1 LSPSAIIISPG
12 QLSRRAELYHQL
24 AQLTV
29 AGLPILRSLEQIERH
44 PPSFSFRGPLRAAM
58 REINEGCTFTEALAR
73 TGNWIPSFDAALLE
87 AGERSGRLDV
97 CFRVLADYYTDRAR
111 MARQMISDL
120 TYPVFLFHFAI
131 FILPF
136 ADLFT
141 GKISLLL
148 YSLKTFGLLI
158 PVYVGGALLIF
169 AGQGRHGEAWR
180 SWIERVL
187 HPVPVLGAG
196 RRELALARLSM
207 ALEAL
212 INAGVSIVEA
222 WELAATVSGSP
233 RLRRTVHAWKPS
245 VLAGQTPAEAL
256 TASGAFPDM
265 FDNQYHSGE
274 VSGKL
279 DETLKR
285 LRQYYQEEGSRKI
298 QMVSQW
304 VPRFIYLG
312 VALMIAWRVVGFYS
326 KMFSDTNK
334 ALNF

>member
-1 LSPSAIIISPG
+1 MSPSAIVISPG
-12 QLSRRAELYHQL
+12 QLTRRAELYHQL

-44 PPSFSFRGPLRAAM
+44 PPSYSFRGPLRAAI
-58 REINEGCTFTEALAR
+58 REITEGYTFTEAIAR
-73 TGNWIPSFDAALLE
+73 TGKWIPSFDIALLE

-120 TYPVFLFHFAI
+120 AYPLFLFHFAI

-136 ADLFT
+136 ADFFT
-141 GKISLLL
+141 GKIGILI
-148 YSLKTFGLLI
+148 YALKTFGVLI
-158 PVYVGGALLIF
+158 PVYIIGALLLY
-169 AGQGRHGEAWR
+169 AGQGKHGEIWR
-180 SWIERVL
+180 SLVEGIL
-187 HPVPVLGAG
+187 HPIPILGTG

-212 INAGVSIVEA
+212 INAGVSIIEA

-233 RLRRTVHAWKPS
+233 QLRRTVHAWKPA
-245 VLAGQTPAEAL
+245 VVAGQTPAEAL
-256 TASGAFPDM
+256 TTSGKFPDM
-265 FDNQYHSGE
+265 FENQYHAGE
-274 VSGKL
+274 ISGKL

-285 LRQYYQEEGSRKI
+285 MRQYYQEEGSRKI
-298 QMVSQW
+298 HAVSQW

-312 VALMIAWRVVGFYS
+312 VAFMIAWRIIGFYS
-326 KMFSDTNK
+326 TRISDMDK
-334 ALNF
+334 IINF

>member
-1 LSPSAIIISPG
+1 MSPSAIVITPG
-12 QLSRRAELYHQL
+12 QLTRRAELYHQL

-44 PPSFSFRGPLRAAM
+44 PPSRAFREPLRAAI
-58 REINEGCTFTEALAR
+58 REIVEGYTFTEAIAR
-73 TGNWIPSFDAALLE
+73 SGSWIPSFDIALLE
-87 AGERSGRLDV
+87 AGERSGRLDA

-136 ADLFT
+136 AEFFT
-141 GKISLLL
+141 SGNLLL
-148 YSLKTFGLLI
+148 YTLKTFGALL
-158 PVYVGGALLIF
+158 PVYVIGALLLY
-169 AGQGRHGEAWR
+169 AGQGKHGEAWR
-180 SWIERVL
+180 SFIERLL
-187 HPVPVLGAG
+187 HPIPILGTG

-222 WELAATVSGSP
+222 WELAAAVSGSP
-233 RLRRTVHAWKPS
+233 QLRRTVHAWKPA
-245 VLAGQTPAEAL
+245 VIAGQTPAEAL
-256 TASGAFPDM
+256 SASGEFPDM
-265 FDNQYHSGE
+265 FDNQYHTGE

-285 LRQYYQEEGSRKI
+285 MRQYYQEEGSRKI
-298 QMVSQW
+298 HTVSQW
-304 VPRFIYLG
+304 VPRIIYLG
-312 VALMIAWRVVGFYS
+312 VALMIAWRIVGFYS
-326 KMFSDTNK
+326 NRLSELDKITN
-334 ALNF
+334 F